1 METTGRGTLLLGVG
15 AQKAGT
21 TWLYR
26 QLSRSEAFAQP
37 FRKELHVLDVASLPS
52 HGWMRRKI
60 EAEAQTTSEDGVGSP
75 THRLRLADDLDAYA
89 DYLAGLLDAPG
100 VLATADITPSYA
112 LLRAETV
119 VAVREAM
126 AARGVRT
133 VAVFLMRDPVER
145 LWSQVR
151 MRHDRPRAGETGAR
165 DAVADFREALRR
177 PGFRARSG
185 YLQTLDM
192 LAEALPSS
200 AVHLGLYE
208 DLVADPA
215 TWHAIRELVGLPHL
229 EPELEQRANVSSTR
243 ADLPEALAQRAA
255 TRFADVYREVARRH
269 PEFDVARRWRHASHV
284 L

>member
-1 METTGRGTLLLGVG
+1 MEMSGGTLLLGVG

-26 QLSRSEAFAQP
+26 QLSRSPAFAAP

-52 HGWMRRKI
+52 HGWMRRRI
-60 EAEAQTTSEDGVGSP
+60 EAEAAGDPGTGVGSP
-75 THRLRLADDLDAYA
+75 AHRLRLADDLDAYA
-89 DYLAGLLDAPG
+89 DYLAGLLATPG
-100 VLATADITPSYA
+100 AVATADITPSYA
-112 LLRAETV
+112 LLRPETV
-119 VAVREAM
+119 AAVRAAM
-126 AARGVRT
+126 DARGVRT

-151 MRHDRPRAGETGAR
+151 MRHDRPRAGETGVR
-165 DAVADFREALRR
+165 DAVAEFREALRR

-185 YLQTLDM
+185 YVQTLDM
-192 LAEALPSS
+192 LAEALP
-200 AVHLGLYE
+200 AADVHLGIYE
-208 DLVADPA
+208 DLVAAPA

-229 EPELEQRANVSSTR
+229 EPELEQRANVSGTR
-243 ADLPEALAQRAA
+243 AELPEALALRAA
-255 TRFADVYREVARRH
+255 TRFAEVYREVDRRH